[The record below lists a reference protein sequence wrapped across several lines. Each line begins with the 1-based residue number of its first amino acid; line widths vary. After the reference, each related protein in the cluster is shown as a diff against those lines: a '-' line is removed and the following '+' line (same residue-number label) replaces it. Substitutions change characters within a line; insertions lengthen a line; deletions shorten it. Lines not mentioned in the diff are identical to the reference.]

1 MKHGGEYAFA
11 NKNGNVFM
19 TEGEFD
25 HGTNKKALV
34 DEETGEKE
42 AELTGDEAMVVDGDN
57 LLVFNPDQ
65 QKTIEGLVNLGD
77 SDQLMVYLKELLTQF
92 EKQDE

>member
-1 MKHGGEYAFA
+1 
-11 NKNGNVFM
+11 
-19 TEGEFD
+19 
-25 HGTNKKALV
+25 
-34 DEETGEKE
+34 
-42 AELTGDEAMVVDGDN
+42 MVVDGDN

-77 SDQLMVYLKELLTQF
+77 SDQLMVYLRELLTQF